1 MQLLKNLQSVIYCI
15 LFIPLLSSCLITVDI
30 NKLNDRMFKKYDKNQ
45 NHAFEQTEFLPI
57 LKNIYKFEKQRH
69 NLIDQNIRRDDYL
82 NSEFLSYDDNHD
94 GHVTLAEIQ
103 SYDRKKYFTL
113 KDEKKNGYL
122 DLDNEI
128 TFITKRQAY
137 KSLVRLKY
145 AFVFEEKRV
154 ISYEEYLIKVKKGLD
169 TNLDNRVSLE
179 EYQNF
184 MPIYCGC

>member
-113 KDEKKNGYL
+113 KDENKNGYL
-122 DLDNEI
+122 DLVKEI
-128 TFITKRQAY
+128 LFLT
-137 KSLVRLKY
+137 
-145 AFVFEEKRV
+145 EKRV
-154 ISYEEYLIKVKKGLD
+154 YMSWKIQKVAFVKDGKRIISYEDYLIKVKKGLD